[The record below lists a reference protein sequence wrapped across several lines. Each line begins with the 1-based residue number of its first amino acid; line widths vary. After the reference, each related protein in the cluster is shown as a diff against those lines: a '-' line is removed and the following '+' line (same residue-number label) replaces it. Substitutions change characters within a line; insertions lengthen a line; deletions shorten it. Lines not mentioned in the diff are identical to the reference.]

1 MYWYFLRVNKIYD
14 IGNYNRFNSWIK
26 IFCKSIGITV
36 KMFEKSIGAS
46 NGYVANTTK
55 GIGNERL
62 QKIIETYSNLN
73 PEWLLTGKGEMLRDG
88 LPASVSYETGHGTP
102 YYAVDFIAGFDL
114 VFNDQKA
121 VPDGYIY
128 VPQFRN
134 ADYFVDVTGDS
145 MSPLICNGDIVALKR
160 VGDWKDNILGGE
172 IYAIVTNQY
181 RTIKKV
187 RMVKGDDTRLS
198 LVPLNAKYDT
208 VTVSKRSIV
217 ALFQVLGAIKK
228 IG

>member
-1 MYWYFLRVNKIYD
+1 MSVSER
-14 IGNYNRFNSWIK
+14 IK
-26 IFCKSIGITV
+26 FFCKSTGITV

-62 QKIIETYSNLN
+62 QKIIEKYSNLN
-73 PEWLLTGKGEMLRDG
+73 PEWLLTGKGEMLRDHDVPSADLAG
-88 LPASVSYETGHGTP
+88 KGAP

-114 VFNDQKA
+114 VFNDQT
-121 VPDGYIY
+121 VTPDDHIY
-128 VPQFRN
+128 VPQYRN
-134 ADYFVDVTGDS
+134 ADCWVDVTGDS
-145 MSPLICNGDIVALKR
+145 MAPLIANGDIVALKR
-160 VGDWKDNILGGE
+160 VGDWKNNILGGE

-181 RTIKKV
+181 RTIKKI
-187 RMVKGDDTRLS
+187 RFVKGDDTKLA
-198 LVPLNAKYDT
+198 LVPLNARYDT
-208 VTVSKRSIV
+208 VIVSKKSIV